1 MMNDKDEMIV
11 QHMISFVEEKEKEI
25 QAAKMGNK
33 SKAKA
38 VTDIIKELENQTK
51 NAN

>member
-1 MMNDKDEMIV
+1 MMSDKDEVIVEKMIE
-11 QHMISFVEEKEKEI
+11 FVEEKEKEI

-33 SKAKA
+33 STTKA
-38 VTDIIKELENQTK
+38 VQDIMKELERQIK